1 MDASFCPVIVI
12 NDVHLKPALTAAIV
26 CRLPADKLILPVG
39 HNEKSSIR
47 PDKNPVKVRHLHI
60 RLQHDLFLSA
70 ECPIDR
76 IVVMRDGIIQ
86 QIDTPQAL
94 YERPGNKFVAGFLGS
109 PQMNFIDAVL
119 KKADNYYVEFGA
131 EATKTSKAV
140 KYQVEVPAAKVTPE
154 LAKYVDKEVTLGIR
168 PEALHDDQ
176 MFLSNASTGVVD
188 ATVEITEMMGAETY
202 LYLVCAGVSLTARV
216 DPRSTAR
223 PQDEIKIAL
232 DPNKIHLFDK
242 ETEETII
249 N

>member
-1 MDASFCPVIVI
+1 MRTEIS
-12 NDVHLKPALTAAIV
+12 
-26 CRLPADKLILPVG
+26 KLHKKLGTTFIYVT
-39 HNEKSSIR
+39 
-47 PDKNPVKVRHLHI
+47 
-60 RLQHDLFLSA
+60 HDQTEA
-70 ECPIDR
+70 MTMGDR

-94 YERPGNKFVAGFLGS
+94 YEKPGNKFVAGFLGS

-119 KKADNYYVEFGA
+119 KKANNYYVEFGS

-140 KYQVEVPAAKVTPE
+140 KYQIEIPAAKVTPA
-154 LAKYVDKEVTLGIR
+154 LADYVDKEVVLGIR

-176 MFLSNASTGVVD
+176 MFLSNATTGVVD
-188 ATVEITEMMGAETY
+188 ATVEITEMMGAETF
-202 LYLVCAGVSLTARV
+202 LYLQCAGISMTARV

-223 PQDEIKIAL
+223 PQDDIKIAM
-232 DPNKIHLFDK
+232 DPNKIHLFNK

>member
-1 MDASFCPVIVI
+1 M
-12 NDVHLKPALTAAIV
+12 
-26 CRLPADKLILPVG
+26 G
-39 HNEKSSIR
+39 
-47 PDKNPVKVRHLHI
+47 
-60 RLQHDLFLSA
+60 
-70 ECPIDR
+70 DR

-94 YERPGNKFVAGFLGS
+94 YEKPGNKFVAGFLGS

-119 KKADNYYVEFGA
+119 KKANNYYVEFGS

-140 KYQVEVPAAKVTPE
+140 KYQIEIPAAKVTPA
-154 LAKYVDKEVTLGIR
+154 LADYVDKEVVLGIR

-176 MFLSNASTGVVD
+176 MFLSNATTGVVD
-188 ATVEITEMMGAETY
+188 ATVEITEMMGAETF
-202 LYLVCAGVSLTARV
+202 LYLQCAGISMTARV

-223 PQDEIKIAL
+223 PQDDIKIAM
-232 DPNKIHLFDK
+232 DPNKIHLFNK